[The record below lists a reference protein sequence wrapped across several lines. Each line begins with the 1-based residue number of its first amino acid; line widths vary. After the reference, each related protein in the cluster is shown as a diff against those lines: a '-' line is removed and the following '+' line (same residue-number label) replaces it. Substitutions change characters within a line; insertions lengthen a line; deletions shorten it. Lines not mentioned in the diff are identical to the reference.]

1 MVELLEDEDGWSV
14 SFAGCGFLG
23 VYHIGVATC
32 LQERVP
38 RLLRDARLTPCLMM
52 LIYLSAQACA
62 DVLGLA
68 KEARKR
74 NLGPLHPSFNM
85 MKIIRDGLYKNLPE
99 NSYKLLSEKLS
110 ISVTR
115 VSDGENVL
123 ISDFNSKEEVVQAL
137 LCSSFLPIYC
147 GLIPPSFRDTMSFC
161 LIKEVQPFI
170 FLFFFSSLKRYV
182 DGGLSDNLPQY
193 NSKNTITVSPFSGEC
208 DICPKGN
215 SANFHEMNLTN
226 MSIQFS
232 LGNMYRLTQALFPP
246 EPQLLAKLCE
256 QGYSDALRFLK
267 ENGFLQES
275 ISADLALTKQK
286 HLRCSQISGYSD
298 KKNAANKDKKMQG
311 KKIFIDQ
318 LKATS
323 WPLDRTIFEKLPP
336 RLHKVL
342 QEACKEKRGLYAQ
355 LSKFLPMR
363 LMSYMMLPYTLP
375 VESAFSVVVR
385 LVQWFPDIPEDVRW
399 MQGHLSQ
406 MMGSVYGRA
415 MKGLLKTPRKC
426 QTAPGK
432 PCLHLSYPPPKA
444 SHSSPN
450 LEEWLWS
457 LPYYED
463 LMKGKGAVSNSD
475 ISGSVASFFM
485 DTETSGVSTDIDSSS
500 EKSFYSFS
508 ED

>member
-1 MVELLEDEDGWSV
+1 MVELLEGEDGWSV

-38 RLLRDARLTPCLMM
+38 HILRDARCIYGASAGALAGAV
-52 LIYLSAQACA
+52 LIGGGSLAQACA

-74 NLGPLHPSFNM
+74 NLGPLHPSFNV

-110 ISVTR
+110 ISLTR

-137 LCSSFLPIYC
+137 LCSSFVPVYC
-147 GLIPPSFRDTMSFC
+147 GLIPPSFRG
-161 LIKEVQPFI
+161 V
-170 FLFFFSSLKRYV
+170 RYV
-182 DGGLSDNLPQY
+182 DGGLSDNLPHC

-215 SANFHEMNLTN
+215 SANFHQMNLTN
-226 MSIQFS
+226 TSIQLS

-275 ISADLALTKQK
+275 ISADLALTKLK
-286 HLRCSQISGYSD
+286 HLRYSQISGYND
-298 KKNAANKDKKMQG
+298 KKNAAIKDKKEMQD

-323 WPLDRTIFEKLPP
+323 WPLDGTIFEKLPP
-336 RLHKVL
+336 RLHKAL
-342 QEACKEKRGLYAQ
+342 EEACKEKSGLYGQ
-355 LSKFLPMR
+355 LSKFLPVR

-375 VESAFSVVVR
+375 VESAFFVVVR

-399 MQGHLSQ
+399 MQGQLSQ
-406 MMGSVYGRA
+406 MMGSVYGRT
-415 MKGLLKTPRKC
+415 MKGLLKTPSKISEILLRRC
-426 QTAPGK
+426 QAAPGK
-432 PCLHLSYPPPKA
+432 PCLHLSYPPPKV

-457 LPYYED
+457 LPCYED

-475 ISGSVASFFM
+475 FSGSITSFFM
-485 DTETSGVSTDIDSSS
+485 DTETSRVSTDIDSSS
-500 EKSFYSFS
+500 EKSFYSVS

>member
-1 MVELLEDEDGWSV
+1 MVELLEGEDGWSV

-38 RLLRDARLTPCLMM
+38 HILRDARCIYGASAGALAGAV
-52 LIYLSAQACA
+52 LIGGGSLAQACA

-74 NLGPLHPSFNM
+74 NLGPLHPSFNV

-99 NSYKLLSEKLS
+99 NSYKLLSDKLS
-110 ISVTR
+110 ISLTR
-115 VSDGENVL
+115 VSDGENIL

-137 LCSSFLPIYC
+137 LCSSFVPVYC
-147 GLIPPSFRDTMSFC
+147 GLIPPSFRG
-161 LIKEVQPFI
+161 V
-170 FLFFFSSLKRYV
+170 RYV
-182 DGGLSDNLPQY
+182 DGGLSDNLPRC

-215 SANFHEMNLTN
+215 SANFHQMNLTN
-226 MSIQFS
+226 TSIQLS

-286 HLRCSQISGYSD
+286 HLRYSQISGYND
-298 KKNAANKDKKMQG
+298 RKNAAIKDKKEMQD

-323 WPLDRTIFEKLPP
+323 WPLDGTIFEKLPP
-336 RLHKVL
+336 RLHKAL
-342 QEACKEKRGLYAQ
+342 EEACKEKSGLYAQ

-375 VESAFSVVVR
+375 VESAFFVVVR
-385 LVQWFPDIPEDVRW
+385 LVQWFPDIPEDVQW
-399 MQGHLSQ
+399 MQGQLSQ
-406 MMGSVYGRA
+406 MLGSVYGRA
-415 MKGLLKTPRKC
+415 MKGLLKTPSKISEILLRRC

-432 PCLHLSYPPPKA
+432 PCLHLSYPPPKV
-444 SHSSPN
+444 SRSSPN

-457 LPYYED
+457 LPYHED
-463 LMKGKGAVSNSD
+463 LMKGKGACSNSD
-475 ISGSVASFFM
+475 ISGSVTSFFM
-485 DTETSGVSTDIDSSS
+485 DTETSRVSTDIDSSS
-500 EKSFYSFS
+500 EKSFYSVS